1 MERVSIALEP
11 LRAFLIQLGAFLPKL
26 IVAVIILLAGW
37 LLAKAIR
44 LAVVKALKSVNFNIV
59 TERAGIDGF
68 LQQGGAKT
76 DTTGILGALVYWLVI
91 LAALMIAFNS
101 LGLAL
106 VTELIGRVALFV
118 PKVIVAVLILAFG
131 AYFSRFIDNA
141 ITSYGKNVEL
151 EDAQILGRLARY
163 AIMAF
168 VVLIALE
175 QVQVATELI
184 RLSFLILLAGV
195 VLALALAFGIG
206 SQHRAAE
213 LLERWWP
220 RKTEKSSTNSHGARN
235 LD

>member
-1 MERVSIALEP
+1 MEQVSMVLEP
-11 LRAFLIQLGAFLPKL
+11 VRAFLIQLGEFLPKL
-26 IVAVIILLAGW
+26 IIAVIILLVGW
-37 LLAKAIR
+37 LLAKAIK
-44 LAVVKALKSVNFNIV
+44 LAVVKGLRSVNFNVV
-59 TERAGIDGF
+59 TERAGIDRF

-76 DTTGILGALVYWLVI
+76 DTIDILGILVYWLVI

-106 VTELIGRVALFV
+106 VTELIGRIAMFV
-118 PKVIVAVLILAFG
+118 PKVMVAVLVLVFG

-141 ITSYGKNVEL
+141 ITTYGKNVGL
-151 EDAQILGRLARY
+151 EDAELLGRLARY
-163 AIMAF
+163 AIMVF

-175 QVQVATELI
+175 QVQVATELV

-206 SQHRAAE
+206 SQNRAAE

-220 RKTEKSSTNSHGARN
+220 KQTKKTISDKE
-235 LD
+235 

>member
-1 MERVSIALEP
+1 MNQVSIALDP
-11 LRAFLIQLGAFLPKL
+11 VRAFLIQLGGFLPQL
-26 IVAVIILLAGW
+26 IIAVIILLGGW
-37 LLAKAIR
+37 LLAKAIK
-44 LAVVKALKSVNFNIV
+44 LAVVKGLKSVNFNVV

-76 DTTGILGALVYWLVI
+76 DTIDILGTLVYWLVI

-106 VTELIGRVALFV
+106 VTELIGRIALFV
-118 PKVIVAVLILAFG
+118 PKVMVAVLVLVFG
-131 AYFSRFIDNA
+131 AYFSRFIDTA
-141 ITSYGKNVEL
+141 ITTYGMNVGL
-151 EDAQILGRLARY
+151 ADAQVLGRLARY

-175 QVQVATELI
+175 QIQLATVLV

-213 LLERWWP
+213 LLDRWWP
-220 RKTEKSSTNSHGARN
+220 RRVKKSST
-235 LD
+235 DYE

>member
-1 MERVSIALEP
+1 MEQVSMVLEP
-11 LRAFLIQLGAFLPKL
+11 VRAFLIQLGEFLPKL
-26 IVAVIILLAGW
+26 IIAVIILLIGW
-37 LLAKAIR
+37 LLAKAIK
-44 LAVVKALKSVNFNIV
+44 LAVVKGLRSINFNVV
-59 TERAGIDGF
+59 TERAGIDNF

-76 DTTGILGALVYWLVI
+76 DTIDILGILVYWLVI

-106 VTELIGRVALFV
+106 VTELIGRIAMFV
-118 PKVIVAVLILAFG
+118 PKVMVAVLVLVFG

-141 ITSYGKNVEL
+141 ITTYGKNVGI
-151 EDAQILGRLARY
+151 EDAELLGRLARY
-163 AIMAF
+163 AIMVF

-175 QVQVATELI
+175 QVQVATELV

-206 SQHRAAE
+206 SQGRAAE

-220 RKTEKSSTNSHGARN
+220 KHTKKTISDRE
-235 LD
+235 

>member
-1 MERVSIALEP
+1 MEQVSMVLEP
-11 LRAFLIQLGAFLPKL
+11 VRAFLIQLGEFLPKL
-26 IVAVIILLAGW
+26 IIAVIILLIGW
-37 LLAKAIR
+37 LLAKAIKM
-44 LAVVKALKSVNFNIV
+44 AVVKGLRSINFNVV
-59 TERAGIDGF
+59 TERAGIDNF

-76 DTTGILGALVYWLVI
+76 DTIDILGILVYWLVI

-106 VTELIGRVALFV
+106 VTELIGRIAMFV
-118 PKVIVAVLILAFG
+118 PKVMVAVLVLVFG

-141 ITSYGKNVEL
+141 ITTYGKNVGL
-151 EDAQILGRLARY
+151 EDAELLGRLARY
-163 AIMAF
+163 AIMVF

-175 QVQVATELI
+175 QVQVATELV

-206 SQHRAAE
+206 SQGRAAE

-220 RKTEKSSTNSHGARN
+220 KHPKKTISDRE
-235 LD
+235 

>member
-1 MERVSIALEP
+1 MEQVSMVLEP
-11 LRAFLIQLGAFLPKL
+11 VRAFLIQLGEFLPKL
-26 IVAVIILLAGW
+26 IIAIIILLGGW
-37 LLAKAIR
+37 LLAKAIQ
-44 LAVVKALKSVNFNIV
+44 LAVVKGLKSINFNVV
-59 TERAGIDGF
+59 TERAGIDSF

-76 DTTGILGALVYWLVI
+76 DTIDILGVLVYWLVI

-106 VTELIGRVALFV
+106 VTELVGRIAMFV
-118 PKVIVAVLILAFG
+118 PKVMVAVLVLVFG

-141 ITSYGKNVEL
+141 ITTYGKNVGL
-151 EDAQILGRLARY
+151 ADAEMLGRLARY
-163 AIMAF
+163 AIMVF

-175 QVQVATELI
+175 QVQVATELV
-184 RLSFLILLAGV
+184 RLSFLILLAGL

-220 RKTEKSSTNSHGARN
+220 QRSKKSIS
-235 LD
+235 DKE

>member
-1 MERVSIALEP
+1 MEQVSMVLEP
-11 LRAFLIQLGAFLPKL
+11 VRAFLIQLGEFLPKL
-26 IVAVIILLAGW
+26 IIAVIILLVGW
-37 LLAKAIR
+37 LLAKAIK
-44 LAVVKALKSVNFNIV
+44 LAVVKGLRSVNFNVV
-59 TERAGIDGF
+59 TERAGIDSF

-76 DTTGILGALVYWLVI
+76 DTIDILGILVYWLVI

-106 VTELIGRVALFV
+106 VTELIGRIAMFV
-118 PKVIVAVLILAFG
+118 PKVMVAVLVLVFG

-141 ITSYGKNVEL
+141 ITTYGKNVGL
-151 EDAQILGRLARY
+151 EDAELLGRLARY
-163 AIMAF
+163 AIMVF

-175 QVQVATELI
+175 QVQVATELV

-206 SQHRAAE
+206 SQNRAAE

-220 RKTEKSSTNSHGARN
+220 KQTKKTISDKE
-235 LD
+235 